1 MTKPEAVAEA
11 IRRVDAGDSVTQ
23 FVIRRGDKYDV
34 EPGTQPTRTGW
45 KVAEMIK
52 STNVHAYRPRS

>member
-1 MTKPEAVAEA
+1 MTKPEAITEA
-11 IRRVDAGDSVTQ
+11 IKNLDETGITQ

-34 EPGTQPTRTGW
+34 EPNTGPTRTGW

-52 STNVHAYRPRS
+52 ATNVHAYRPRP